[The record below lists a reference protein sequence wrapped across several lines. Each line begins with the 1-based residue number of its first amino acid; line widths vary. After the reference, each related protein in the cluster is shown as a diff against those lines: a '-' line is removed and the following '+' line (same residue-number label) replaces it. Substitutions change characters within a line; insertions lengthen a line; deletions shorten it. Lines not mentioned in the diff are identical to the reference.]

1 MQLAAPSRLRARTII
16 VIITALMLAFGAPAR
31 AGDDDGVESA
41 RATALEH
48 VNYKINSLK
57 EYREFFNDTATTE
70 IYTEGIE
77 ELGGIK
83 ARILEEDNTEE
94 IWALKDRA
102 KAVWAETK
110 ELAAAADADT
120 KEDNDDDDDG
130 KDEESEGTGGEED
143 DGAEETAIILIA
155 LNAMEL
161 EVDNY
166 QIAIQNTMHPDAG
179 IGTPEGFVA
188 LDAGWA
194 LLDAIDAARSLTGD
208 ELALAWAGIMSQ
220 HSAYIQLVMTYDREW
235 DIGLFAGSIVA
246 E

>member
-1 MQLAAPSRLRARTII
+1 MTASSRLAPRPSSTSTTRSTHSRSTAREAKTDQ
-16 VIITALMLAFGAPAR
+16 AWA
-31 AGDDDGVESA
+31 
-41 RATALEH
+41 
-48 VNYKINSLK
+48 
-57 EYREFFNDTATTE
+57 